1 MDNYILEIP
10 NFVSPELCNEIVQ
23 RFENDTRKKHQPA
36 LYTVYGKKYTP
47 GKFSKEIVMAEHKE
61 YKDIIQPIC
70 DVYFRVYDKYLKHL
84 DINFNYLNKDE
95 YVHPYIREVRSN
107 KEIGIRGGFVLHKI
121 DKGELYSWHHDQNWR
136 SNQNFIQIIIYL
148 NTLEEHEGGHTEFI
162 SGRKVRPEIGKVLV
176 YPRSWIFLHKGNKI
190 IGNNPKYICTADILV
205 DFKE

>member
-70 DVYFRVYDKYLKHL
+70 DVYFRVYDKYLKHKGQIKSQIR
-84 DINFNYLNKDE
+84 DFMSNYKGYVPAIHRIVKKLETDFFSGQQLYTVIKD
-95 YVHPYIREVRSN
+95 
-107 KEIGIRGGFVLHKI
+107 GI
-121 DKGELYSWHHDQNWR
+121 
-136 SNQNFIQIIIYL
+136 
-148 NTLEEHEGGHTEFI
+148 
-162 SGRKVRPEIGKVLV
+162 
-176 YPRSWIFLHKGNKI
+176 
-190 IGNNPKYICTADILV
+190 
-205 DFKE
+205 